1 MEIYHGKSTWWFA
14 SSNRIQ
20 NGLQEATFTF
30 GKKWHDE
37 WKNVNPFVHTEN
49 NNIHTAGTS
58 VNTYI
63 QRNMIYFYNEKFYK
77 ENVFNENF
85 SVILHFWKDQ
95 YISLKYDG

>member
-37 WKNVNPFVHTEN
+37 WKNVDPFVHTEN
-49 NNIHTAGTS
+49 NNIHTAITL

-63 QRNMIYFYNEKFYK
+63 PHPKIWRTFMIYFYNENFYD
-77 ENVFNENF
+77 ENF
-85 SVILHFWKDQ
+85 S
-95 YISLKYDG
+95 